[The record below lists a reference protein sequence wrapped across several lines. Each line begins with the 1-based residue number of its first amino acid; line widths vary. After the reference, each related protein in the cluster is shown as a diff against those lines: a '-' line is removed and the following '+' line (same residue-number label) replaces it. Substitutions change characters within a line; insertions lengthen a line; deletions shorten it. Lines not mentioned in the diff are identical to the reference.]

1 MNRTQAIEA
10 LATLSGV
17 SFVGITMETVVP
29 LKGGKKNPHVG
40 NVTKVVEV
48 VGFVSSNASTYSN
61 WINKRLAQEGKEADF
76 VAGARTNNLEW
87 VEGHEGWL
95 LDATPKS
102 TGEYTEYM
110 QVAMLGAVSVPEY
123 FYNGESIAKADVIG
137 MKETKSEGHQ
147 GGIKEE
153 TKMHIRTPKLAS
165 ILKLRAF
172 KTETV
177 AA

>member
-10 LATLSGV
+10 LAKLSGV

-29 LKGGKKNPHVG
+29 LNGGKKNPHVG

-48 VGFVSSNASTYSN
+48 VGFVSSSMATYSN
-61 WINKRLAQEGKEADF
+61 WINKRLASEGKEADF
-76 VAGARTNNLEW
+76 VAGERKNNLEW

-110 QVAMLGAVSVPEY
+110 QIAILNTVSVPIY
-123 FYNGESIAKADVIG
+123 YYNGEVIAKADITG
-137 MKETKSEGHQ
+137 MKETRSEGKQ
-147 GGIKEE
+147 GGIAEE
-153 TKMHIRTPKLAS
+153 SKMVIRTPKLKS
-165 ILKLRAF
+165 ILALRAF
-172 KTETV
+172 KTETL

>member
-1 MNRTQAIEA
+1 MNRTQAIES
-10 LATLSGV
+10 LAKLSGV

-29 LKGGKKNPHVG
+29 LNGGKKNPHVG

-48 VGFVSSNASTYSN
+48 VGFVSSSMETYSN
-61 WINKRLAQEGKEADF
+61 WINKRLASEGKEADF
-76 VAGARTNNLEW
+76 VSGKRMNNLEW

-110 QVAMLGAVSVPEY
+110 QVAILNTVSVPVY
-123 FYNGESIAKADVIG
+123 YYNGEVIAKADITG
-137 MKETKSEGHQ
+137 MKETRSEGKQ
-147 GGIKEE
+147 GGIAEE
-153 TKMHIRTPKLAS
+153 SKMVIRTPKLAS
-165 ILKLRAF
+165 ILALRAF
-172 KTETV
+172 KTETL